1 MEMNTLNNEKEF
13 ELVNDFYNYVLTKMD
28 FELGVLPNANEVDMI
43 NTVNLGDAE
52 YKSLIRYM
60 AFEEIANYMEKRC
73 HALE

>member
-1 MEMNTLNNEKEF
+1 MEMINTIINNEKEF

-28 FELGVLPNANEVDMI
+28 FELGNLPNASETDM
-43 NTVNLGDAE
+43 VNLGDAE

-73 HALE
+73 HVLE